1 MKYIGAHCSIAGG
14 LQNAAIQA
22 HGIGATG
29 FAMFTKSQRQWAAKP
44 ITDEEAELF
53 KTTCREFG
61 YKPEMILP
69 HDGYL
74 INLGQPDAE
83 KRTQSQTAFI
93 DELSRC
99 RKLGLTM
106 LNFHPGSHLKIVTE
120 AEDIKIIGESVRAAL
135 QEVPDVTAVFEN
147 TAGQGSNLGF
157 SFGQLADMMDVVGM
171 PDRVGVCFDTCHGFA
186 AGYGLVTEE
195 EFEKTF
201 DEFDRIIGLRYL
213 RGMHLNDAK
222 GVLGQHLDRHAP
234 LGEGNIGF
242 EPFARIAADSRFDGI
257 PLILETPVEE
267 KWPEE
272 IARLKEE
279 ESCHSKTE

>member
-1 MKYIGAHCSIAGG
+1 MKYFGAHCSIAGG

-22 HGIGATG
+22 HDIGATG
-29 FAMFTKSQRQWAAKP
+29 FAMFTKSQRQWSAKP

-53 KTTCREFG
+53 KATCRDLG
-61 YKPEMILP
+61 YSPEMILP

-83 KRTQSQTAFI
+83 KRAQSLDAFI

-106 LNFHPGSHLKIVTE
+106 LNFHPGSHLKVVPE

-157 SFGQLADMMDVVGM
+157 AFSQLADMMAVVGM
-171 PDRVGVCFDTCHGFA
+171 PERVGVCFDTCHGFA

-201 DEFDRIIGLRYL
+201 DEFDRTIGLEYL
-213 RGMHLNDAK
+213 RAMHLNDAK
-222 GVLGQHLDRHAP
+222 GVLGQKLDRHAP
-234 LGEGNIGF
+234 LGDGNIGW

-257 PLILETPVEE
+257 PLILETPEVE
-267 KWPEE
+267 KWPQE
-272 IARLKEE
+272 IAWLKE
-279 ESCHSKTE
+279 HAN

>member
-1 MKYIGAHCSIAGG
+1 MKYFGAHCSIAGG

-22 HGIGATG
+22 HDIGATG
-29 FAMFTKSQRQWAAKP
+29 FAMFTKSQRQWSAKP

-53 KTTCREFG
+53 KATCRDLG
-61 YKPEMILP
+61 YSPEMILP

-83 KRTQSQTAFI
+83 KRAQSLDAFI

-106 LNFHPGSHLKIVTE
+106 LNFHPGSHLKVVPE

-157 SFGQLADMMDVVGM
+157 AFSQLADMMAVVGM
-171 PDRVGVCFDTCHGFA
+171 PERVGVCFDTCHGFA

-201 DEFDRIIGLRYL
+201 DEFDRTIGLKYL
-213 RGMHLNDAK
+213 RAMHLNDAK
-222 GVLGQHLDRHAP
+222 GVLGQKLDRHAP
-234 LGEGNIGF
+234 LGDGNIGW

-257 PLILETPVEE
+257 PLILETPEVE
-267 KWPEE
+267 KWPQE
-272 IARLKEE
+272 IAWLKE
-279 ESCHSKTE
+279 HAN